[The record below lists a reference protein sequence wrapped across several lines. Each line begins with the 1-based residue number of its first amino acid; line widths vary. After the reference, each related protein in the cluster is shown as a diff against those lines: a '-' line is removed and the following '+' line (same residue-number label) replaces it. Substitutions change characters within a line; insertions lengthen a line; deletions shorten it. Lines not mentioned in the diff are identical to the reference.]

1 MPPARRPYD
10 APVAGDSPTLALRA
24 AIADAARD
32 LGAGESAAERFSLER
47 PPRPD
52 FGDYSTNAA
61 MLAAGAIGSPPREVA
76 ERLAERLR
84 ERLGDAVEKL
94 DIAGP
99 GFINVFLDG
108 PWFADAVGTLSA
120 PGGQPIP
127 QTEEPRRINVEF
139 VSANP
144 TGPLTAAGG
153 RHAAFGDSVARL
165 LEVRGHQVEREYYV
179 NDAGGQIE
187 RFSAS
192 IAARMEGNE
201 PPEDGYAGEYVAE
214 IGGAAR
220 EKGLASSDLDG
231 LALFGVERMVEA
243 IQATLAR
250 FGVEMDRYSSERE
263 LRQAGQVQ
271 DVLGALEAAG
281 ATYESEGAVWLRS
294 SEYGDDKDRVLLR
307 TGGEPTYLAPDIAYH
322 RDKLSRADV
331 LIDVLGA
338 DHHGYLQRMRAAIA
352 ALGEPPERLEALLMQ
367 LVQIV
372 ESGQRSQMSKR
383 RGDFVTLDELVD
395 DIGVDAA
402 RFFMLQRSHD
412 TAIDLD
418 LDLARSQSADNP
430 VYYVQYAHARIAS
443 ILRKAADEGVD
454 TEPGE
459 GPLAP
464 PEEKSERDLIKRLLE
479 LPAEVTEAAERR
491 APHRLCAYSMT
502 IAADFHSFYRDCQVV
517 GAEGEGVQEA
527 RLALCRAT
535 KDSIAQVL
543 GLLGI
548 SAPDRM

>member
-1 MPPARRPYD
+1 MRRRPYD
-10 APVAGDSPTLALRA
+10 APVPGDSPTLTLRA
-24 AIADAARD
+24 ALADAARE
-32 LGAGESAAERFSLER
+32 LGAGESALVRFSVER
-47 PPRPD
+47 PPRAD
-52 FGDYSTNAA
+52 FGDYSSNVA
-61 MLAAGAIGSPPREVA
+61 MLAAGAVGSPPREVA
-76 ERLAERLR
+76 EKLSDGLR
-84 ERLGDAVEKL
+84 ERLGDDLEKL
-94 DIAGP
+94 EIAGP
-99 GFINVFLDG
+99 GFINLFLSG
-108 PWFADAVGTLSA
+108 SWFAKAVDALST

-127 QTEEPRRINVEF
+127 QAGEPRRFNVEF

-165 LEVRGHQVEREYYV
+165 LEVRGHRVEREYYV

-187 RFSAS
+187 RFAAS
-192 IAARMEGNE
+192 IAARMEGQP
-201 PPEDGYAGEYVAE
+201 PPEDGYAGEYVADIAE
-214 IGGAAR
+214 AASAAGIGP
-220 EKGLASSDLDG
+220 SDPD
-231 LALFGVERMVEA
+231 ALGRFGVERMVAA

-250 FGVEMDRYSSERE
+250 FGVEHDRYSSERE
-263 LRQAGQVQ
+263 LRDSGRVGE
-271 DVLGALEAAG
+271 VLGSLGAAG
-281 ATYESEGAVWLRS
+281 ATYESEDAVWLRS
-294 SEYGDDKDRVLLR
+294 SDHGDDKDRVLVR
-307 TGGEPTYLAPDIAYH
+307 SGGEPTYLAPDIAYH

-372 ESGQRSQMSKR
+372 ERGQRTQMSKR

-402 RFFMLQRSHD
+402 RWYMLQRSHD

-418 LDLARSQSADNP
+418 LDLARSQSSENP

-443 ILRKAADEGVD
+443 ILRKASDEGVD
-454 TEPGE
+454 TGRSGGSIAQPAEQ
-459 GPLAP
+459 
-464 PEEKSERDLIKRLLE
+464 SERDLIKRLLE
-479 LPAEVTEAAERR
+479 LPAEVTEAAARR
-491 APHRLCAYSMT
+491 APHRLCAYAMT
-502 IAADFHSFYRDCQVV
+502 IAGDFHAFYRDCQVV

-527 RLALCRAT
+527 RLALCMAT

-548 SAPDRM
+548 SAPERM

>member
-1 MPPARRPYD
+1 MR
-10 APVAGDSPTLALRA
+10 PVAGESPTLALRA
-24 AIADAARD
+24 AIADAARE

-52 FGDYSTNAA
+52 FGDYSSNAA
-61 MLAAGAIGSPPREVA
+61 MLAAGAVGSPPREVA
-76 ERLAERLR
+76 EKLAEGLR
-84 ERLGDAVEKL
+84 KRLGDDVAKL
-94 DIAGP
+94 EIAGP
-99 GFINVFLDG
+99 GFINIFLAG
-108 PWFADAVGTLSA
+108 PWFAEAVRRLGA

-127 QTEEPRRINVEF
+127 QADDSRRFNVEF

-153 RHAAFGDSVARL
+153 RHAAFGDAVARL
-165 LEVRGHQVEREYYV
+165 LEVRGHQAEREYYV
-179 NDAGGQIE
+179 NDAGGQVE
-187 RFSAS
+187 RFAAS
-192 IAARMEGNE
+192 IAARMEGK
-201 PPEDGYAGEYVAE
+201 PVPEDGYAGDYVADIAE
-214 IGGAAR
+214 AAG
-220 EKGLASSDLDG
+220 EVGISPADLDG
-231 LALFGVERMVEA
+231 LGRFGVERMVAA

-250 FGVEMDRYSSERE
+250 FGVEHDRYSSERE
-263 LRQAGQVQ
+263 LRESGRVQ
-271 DVLGALEAAG
+271 EVLEALDAAG
-281 ATYESEGAVWLRS
+281 ATYESDNAVWLRS
-294 SEYGDDKDRVLLR
+294 SDYGDDKDRVLLR

-322 RDKLSRADV
+322 RNKLSRADV

-367 LVQIV
+367 LVQVV
-372 ESGQRSQMSKR
+372 ERGQRSQMSKR

-395 DIGVDAA
+395 DIGADAA

-412 TAIDLD
+412 TALDLD

-443 ILRKAADEGVD
+443 ILRKASEEGIA
-454 TEPGE
+454 TGPPGSF
-459 GPLAP
+459 AV
-464 PEEKSERDLIKRLLE
+464 PEERSERDLIKRLLE
-479 LPAEVTEAAERR
+479 LPSEVTEAAERR
-491 APHRLCAYSMT
+491 APHRLCAFAMT
-502 IAADFHSFYRDCQVV
+502 IAADFHAFYRDCQVV

-527 RLALCRAT
+527 RLALCLAT

-548 SAPDRM
+548 SAPERM